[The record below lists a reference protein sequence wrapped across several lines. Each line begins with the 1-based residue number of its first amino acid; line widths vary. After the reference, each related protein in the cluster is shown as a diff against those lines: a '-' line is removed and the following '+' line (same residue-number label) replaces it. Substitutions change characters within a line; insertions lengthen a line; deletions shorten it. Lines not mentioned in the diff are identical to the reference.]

1 MKLNIHKWEIQSPK
15 IKYLLAILHA
25 VFVLFLC
32 YLLGN
37 IPYSLGDEEQ
47 YIQRLHIVNVSSI

>member
-1 MKLNIHKWEIQSPK
+1 MKLNLQKWEIQLQSPK
-15 IKYLLAILHA
+15 IKYLLALLHA

-37 IPYSLGDEEQ
+37 TPYSLGDEEQ
-47 YIQRLHIVNVSSI
+47 YIQRLHIAI